1 MALIY
6 TQASVT
12 PSKQELLNRWLPA
25 RSWFSGSSAEKVAA
39 YRFDDPAGEVGIEG
53 IVLRTDDGTLVHQ
66 VVTYRGEALAD
77 AEPWLIGTTDHSV
90 LGRRWV
96 YDVAGDP
103 VGLTAL
109 YAAIVTG
116 GRQADLV
123 ADGASEASPPSMTVL
138 GSGTPG
144 AHVGEFA
151 AVTSVEE
158 GPVTVV
164 HGGSQ
169 EVLLVR
175 VVGGSLPD
183 GVSTLTG
190 EWPGG
195 SGVLA
200 GARRV

>member
-6 TQASVT
+6 PSASLAPT
-12 PSKQELLNRWLPA
+12 KQELLDAWLPTQ
-25 RSWFSGSSAEKVAA
+25 SWYPGGPAEKVAA

-53 IVLRTDDGTLVHQ
+53 FVLRAGDVLVHQ
-66 VVTYRGEALAD
+66 VLTYRAEPLVE
-77 AEPWLIGTTDHSV
+77 AEPWLVGTTEHSV
-90 LGRRWV
+90 LGTRWV

-103 VGLTAL
+103 VGLTML
-109 YAAIVTG
+109 AATAVTG
-116 GRQADLV
+116 GRQADVV
-123 ADGASEASPPSMTVL
+123 ADGGTEPYPSAMTVR

-144 AHVGEFA
+144 AHVGELA
-151 AVTSVEE
+151 AVTSVGT
-158 GPVTVV
+158 GPVTVI

-175 VVGGSLPD
+175 LIGESLPE
-183 GVSTLTG
+183 GVPTLTG